1 MALLNPVYA
10 FMVPFLFIVTAPLA
24 LFAGITTTLAFSV
37 LILRVLIVYL
47 DIALSLVPSY
57 FKRHQHHPHPRH
69 DGAAAPRGVSPA
81 ATSSSAHSVAD
92 YASPPTPTQQQ
103 VPLFR
108 RRRRRPSSAT
118 SIVSAGSSTPSG
130 NVDAGLG
137 LVPSVGAERDF
148 EGIGGWRSGKDGD
161 DDDDNAWTTINSR
174 FEFPYARSH
183 HNRTPSGGAWPPTPG
198 DSGVLMMKSRRSGS
212 PDSRHSSKGPAS
224 PNSSRARTPSA
235 SRVATAITMGHG
247 DSYFP
252 LAMSPAASKKVPGQP
267 A

>member
-10 FMVPFLFIVTAPLA
+10 FMVPFLFIITAPLA

-57 FKRHQHHPHPRH
+57 FKRHQRHPQSRH
-69 DGAAAPRGVSPA
+69 DHGLRSVSPT
-81 ATSSSAHSVAD
+81 ATSSSAHSVND

-118 SIVSAGSSTPSG
+118 SIVSAGSTTP
-130 NVDAGLG
+130 LG
-137 LVPSVGAERDF
+137 QRLMPSVGAERDF
-148 EGIGGWRSGKDGD
+148 EGIGGWRAGKDGD
-161 DDDDNAWTTINSR
+161 EDDDNAWTTINSR
-174 FEFPYARSH
+174 FEFPYPRSH

-198 DSGVLMMKSRRSGS
+198 DSGVLMMKSRRNAS
-212 PDSRHSSKGPAS
+212 PDSRQSGKGPTS
-224 PNSSRARTPSA
+224 PNSSRTRTPSA
-235 SRVATAITMGHG
+235 SRVAAAMTMGHG

-252 LAMSPAASKKVPGQP
+252 LAMSPAATKKVSGQP